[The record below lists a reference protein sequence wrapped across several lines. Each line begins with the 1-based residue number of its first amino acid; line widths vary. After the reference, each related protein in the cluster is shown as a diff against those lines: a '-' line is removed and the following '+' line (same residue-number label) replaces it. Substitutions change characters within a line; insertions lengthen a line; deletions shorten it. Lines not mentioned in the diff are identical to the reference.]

1 MDQYNMLFIFP
12 LRLISALIQTK
23 QLDGQGHRLGLEW
36 AFTPQQT
43 NSTKS
48 HIKHS
53 AKLSWPSSIIRMCCF
68 INSPDL
74 FPYSMKFLCSSF
86 TQRSVDIIQLFLFR
100 RSTLVT
106 LSVALS
112 SIHKRCK
119 SPNSTIRYYFLSLND
134 ICTQSQRSNQT

>member
-1 MDQYNMLFIFP
+1 MLFIFP

-53 AKLSWPSSIIRMCCF
+53 AKLS
-68 INSPDL
+68 SPDL
-74 FPYSMKFLCSSF
+74 FLYSMKFLCSSF

-100 RSTLVT
+100 RATLVT

-119 SPNSTIRYYFLSLND
+119 SPNSTIRYYFLSLNN
-134 ICTQSQRSNQT
+134 ICSQSRRSNQT